1 MGGIAGKKDDMNDR
15 TCIVTGKAGSVDHMI
30 RFVAGPDGAV
40 VPDLKRN
47 LPGRGCW
54 VTARRDLVDKAVA
67 KKLFR
72 RGLKQEVS
80 ADLELG
86 ALVDHLIARRALGQL
101 GLTRKAGGAVTG
113 HAQVDKAV
121 RSGMAIAVLHDPSA
135 AADGV
140 RKIDQARTFVRR
152 MEGPDIPAFKSFAEG
167 ELDLALGAG
176 NVIHAAILDGQP
188 GRAALRHLVFL
199 DHFRHSSAEN
209 DRSGGSSE
217 KTAKDMTTE

>member
-1 MGGIAGKKDDMNDR
+1 MMAAGKDEMNDR
-15 TCIVTGKAGSVDHMI
+15 SCIVTGQARAAEEMI
-30 RFVAGPDGAV
+30 RFVAGPDGSV

-54 VTARRDLVDKAVA
+54 VTAHRDLVDRAVK

-72 RGLKQEVS
+72 RGLKQEVT

-86 ALVDHLIARRALGQL
+86 ALVDHLLAKRALGQL
-101 GLTRKAGGAVTG
+101 GLARKAGGVVTG
-113 HAQVDKAV
+113 SAQVDKAV
-121 RSGMAIAVLHDPSA
+121 RSGAALAVLHDPSGQP
-135 AADGV
+135 DGV

-152 MEGPDIPAFKSFAEG
+152 MGGPDIPAFKSFAAG

-188 GRAALRHLVFL
+188 GQAAVRHLVFL
-199 DHFRHSSAEN
+199 DRFRHSSAEI
-209 DRSGGSSE
+209 DTSSGVMQ
-217 KTAKDMTTE
+217 KTAKEKTTE

>member
-1 MGGIAGKKDDMNDR
+1 MVAGKKDEMNDR
-15 TCIVTGKAGSVDHMI
+15 TCIVTGETRPPEEMI
-30 RFVAGPDGAV
+30 RFVAGPDGNV

-54 VTARRDLVDKAVA
+54 ITARRDLVDRAVA

-72 RGLKQEVS
+72 RGLKQDVT

-86 ALVDHLIARRALGQL
+86 ALVDHLIARRALGLL
-101 GLTRKAGGAVTG
+101 GLARKAGGVVTG
-113 HAQVDKAV
+113 AAQVDKAV
-121 RSGMAIAVLHDPSA
+121 RSGAAIAVLHDPA
-135 AADGV
+135 AAPDGV

-152 MEGPDIPAFKSFAEG
+152 MDGPEIPAFKSFAEG

-188 GRAALRHLVFL
+188 GQAALRSLVFL
-199 DHFRHSSAEN
+199 DRFRHFGA
-209 DRSGGSSE
+209 DKKQSGGANSN
-217 KTAKDMTTE
+217 TAKDTTTE

>member
-1 MGGIAGKKDDMNDR
+1 MVAGKKDDMNDR
-15 TCIVTGKAGSVDHMI
+15 TCIVTGETRPAEEMI
-30 RFVAGPDGAV
+30 RFVAGPDGNV

-54 VTARRDLVDKAVA
+54 VTARRDLVERAVT

-72 RGLKQEVS
+72 RGLKQDVT

-86 ALVDHLIARRALGQL
+86 ALVDHLIVKRALGHL
-101 GLTRKAGGAVTG
+101 GLARKAGGVITG
-113 HAQVDKAV
+113 ATQVDKAV
-121 RSGMAIAVLHDPSA
+121 RSGSAIAVLHDPAA

-152 MEGPDIPAFKSFAEG
+152 MDGPEIPAFKSFAEG

-188 GRAALRHLVFL
+188 GQAALRSLVFL
-199 DHFRHSSAEN
+199 DRFRHFGAEN
-209 DRSGGSSE
+209 TKSCGANA
-217 KTAKDMTTE
+217 KTAKGKTTE

>member
-1 MGGIAGKKDDMNDR
+1 MNDR
-15 TCIVTGKAGSVDHMI
+15 SCIVTSRQLPADEMI
-30 RFVAGPDGAV
+30 RFVADPDGNV

-54 VTARRDLVDKAVA
+54 VTAHRDLVDKAVA

-86 ALVDHLIARRALGQL
+86 ARTDHLIAKRALGQL
-101 GLTRKAGGAVTG
+101 GLARKAGGVVTG
-113 HAQVDKAV
+113 AVQVDKAV
-121 RSGMAIAVLHDPSA
+121 RSGEAIAVLHDAGA
-135 AADGV
+135 APDGV

-152 MEGPDIPAFKSFAEG
+152 MDGPDIPAFKSFAEG
-167 ELDLALGAG
+167 ELDLALGGG

-199 DHFRHSSAEN
+199 DRFRHFSAEF
-209 DRSGGSSE
+209 DTSGGASE
-217 KTAKDMTTE
+217 KTAKDKITE

>member
-1 MGGIAGKKDDMNDR
+1 MNDR
-15 TCIVTGKAGSVDHMI
+15 TCIVTGETRPAEEMI
-30 RFVAGPDGAV
+30 RFVAGPDGSV

-72 RGLKQEVS
+72 RGLKQDVA

-86 ALVDHLIARRALGQL
+86 ARIDHLIARRALGLL
-101 GLTRKAGGAVTG
+101 GLARKAGGVVTG
-113 HAQVDKAV
+113 AAQVDKAV
-121 RSGMAIAVLHDPSA
+121 RSGQAIAVLHDPSA
-135 AADGV
+135 APDGV
-140 RKIDQARTFVRR
+140 RKIDPGPDLRGIA
-152 MEGPDIPAFKSFAEG
+152 MEGPEIPAFKSFSEG

-188 GRAALRHLVFL
+188 GQAALRSLVFL
-199 DHFRHSSAEN
+199 DRFRHFGAEN
-209 DRSGGSSE
+209 SKSGGE
-217 KTAKDMTTE
+217 NTAKGKITE